1 MQTPTLLTIS
11 LLFLSNALSV
21 TATPP
26 ACLLAAINV
35 QSDPSDLKALCGTL
49 EHAVTGNITDR
60 CSGDKYKEAVSS
72 YQATCFEGAG
82 VNIRRA
88 QDRREE
94 RPASSVDPAWG
105 VRQEHERR
113 RNIMKRE
120 IRTITSSSASA
131 TGTNTASISGSGSA
145 SASAS
150 ATATGSGAK
159 ATGTASATGSSASA
173 TGSTT
178 GASAATATGAAG
190 ALVVPGFLG
199 VVGLVGAVL
208 F

>member
-49 EHAVTGNITDR
+49 ENAVAGNITDK
-60 CSGDKYKEAVSS
+60 CSGDNYKAAVSS

-82 VNIRRA
+82 VNI
-88 QDRREE
+88 
-94 RPASSVDPAWG
+94 
-105 VRQEHERR
+105 
-113 RNIMKRE
+113 
-120 IRTITSSSASA
+120 TITSSSASA
-131 TGTNTASISGSGSA
+131 TGTNTASISGSGSG
-145 SASAS
+145 SAS

-159 ATGTASATGSSASA
+159 ATGTATATGSSGSSASA

-178 GASAATATGAAG
+178 GASVATATGGAG
-190 ALVVPGFLG
+190 AFVVPGLLG

>member
-1 MQTPTLLTIS
+1 MLTPTLLTIS

-49 EHAVTGNITDR
+49 EQAVAGNITDK
-60 CSGDKYKEAVSS
+60 CSGDNYKEAVSS

-82 VNIRRA
+82 VNI
-88 QDRREE
+88 
-94 RPASSVDPAWG
+94 
-105 VRQEHERR
+105 
-113 RNIMKRE
+113 
-120 IRTITSSSASA
+120 TITSSSASA
-131 TGTNTASISGSGSA
+131 TGTNTASTSGSGSG
-145 SASAS
+145 SAS

-159 ATGTASATGSSASA
+159 ATGTASATGSSGSSASA

-178 GASAATATGAAG
+178 GASAATATGGTG

-208 F
+208 L

>member
-82 VNIRRA
+82 VNI
-88 QDRREE
+88 
-94 RPASSVDPAWG
+94 
-105 VRQEHERR
+105 
-113 RNIMKRE
+113 
-120 IRTITSSSASA
+120 TITSSSASA

>member
-49 EHAVTGNITDR
+49 EHAVAGNITDK
-60 CSGDKYKEAVSS
+60 CSGDNYKEAVSS

-82 VNIRRA
+82 VNI
-88 QDRREE
+88 
-94 RPASSVDPAWG
+94 
-105 VRQEHERR
+105 
-113 RNIMKRE
+113 
-120 IRTITSSSASA
+120 TITSSSTSA
-131 TGTNTASISGSGSA
+131 TGTNTASVSGSSSG
-145 SASAS
+145 SAS

-159 ATGTASATGSSASA
+159 ATGTASATGSSGSSASA
-173 TGSTT
+173 TGSAT
-178 GASAATATGAAG
+178 GASAATATGG
-190 ALVVPGFLG
+190 AEVLVVPGFLG
-199 VVGLVGAVL
+199 VVGFVGAVL

>member
-49 EHAVTGNITDR
+49 EDAVAGNITDK
-60 CSGDKYKEAVSS
+60 CSGDNYKEAVSS

-82 VNIRRA
+82 VNI
-88 QDRREE
+88 
-94 RPASSVDPAWG
+94 
-105 VRQEHERR
+105 
-113 RNIMKRE
+113 
-120 IRTITSSSASA
+120 TITSSSASA

-145 SASAS
+145 SA
-150 ATATGSGAK
+150 TATGSGAK
-159 ATGTASATGSSASA
+159 ATGTASATGSSGSSASA

-178 GASAATATGAAG
+178 GASAATATGGVG
-190 ALVVPGFLG
+190 ALVVPGLLG

>member
-49 EHAVTGNITDR
+49 EHAVAGNITDK
-60 CSGDKYKEAVSS
+60 CSGDSYKEAVSS
-72 YQATCFEGAG
+72 YQATCLEGAG
-82 VNIRRA
+82 VNI
-88 QDRREE
+88 
-94 RPASSVDPAWG
+94 
-105 VRQEHERR
+105 
-113 RNIMKRE
+113 
-120 IRTITSSSASA
+120 TITSSSVSA
-131 TGTNTASISGSGSA
+131 TGTNTASISGSGSG
-145 SASAS
+145 SAS

-159 ATGTASATGSSASA
+159 ATGTASATGSSGSSASA

-178 GASAATATGAAG
+178 GASAATATGGAG

-199 VVGLVGAVL
+199 VMGLVGAVL
-208 F
+208 L

>member
-82 VNIRRA
+82 VNI
-88 QDRREE
+88 
-94 RPASSVDPAWG
+94 
-105 VRQEHERR
+105 
-113 RNIMKRE
+113 
-120 IRTITSSSASA
+120 TITSSSASA

-145 SASAS
+145 SASAT

-159 ATGTASATGSSASA
+159 ATGTASATGSSGSSASA

>member
-11 LLFLSNALSV
+11 LLFLSTARSV

-49 EHAVTGNITDR
+49 EHAVTGNITDK
-60 CSGDKYKEAVSS
+60 CEGDSYKEAVSS

-82 VNIRRA
+82 VNI
-88 QDRREE
+88 
-94 RPASSVDPAWG
+94 
-105 VRQEHERR
+105 
-113 RNIMKRE
+113 
-120 IRTITSSSASA
+120 TITSSSASA
-131 TGTNTASISGSGSA
+131 TGTNTASISGSTSA
-145 SASAS
+145 SAT

-159 ATGTASATGSSASA
+159 ATGTASATGSSGSSASA
-173 TGSTT
+173 TGSTA

-190 ALVVPGFLG
+190 SLVVPGLLG
-199 VVGLVGAVL
+199 VVGLVGAV
-208 F
+208 FF

>member
-26 ACLLAAINV
+26 ACLLAAINA

-49 EHAVTGNITDR
+49 EHAVAGNITDK

-82 VNIRRA
+82 VNI
-88 QDRREE
+88 
-94 RPASSVDPAWG
+94 
-105 VRQEHERR
+105 
-113 RNIMKRE
+113 
-120 IRTITSSSASA
+120 TITSSSSSSASASASA
-131 TGTNTASISGSGSA
+131 TGTNTASTSGSGSGSA
-145 SASAS
+145 SATAIAT

-159 ATGTASATGSSASA
+159 ATGTASATGSSGLSASA
-173 TGSTT
+173 TGS
-178 GASAATATGAAG
+178 ASAATATGGAG
-190 ALVVPGFLG
+190 ALVIPGFLG
-199 VVGLVGAVL
+199 VVGFVGAVL
-208 F
+208 L

>member
-35 QSDPSDLKALCGTL
+35 QSDPSNLKALCGTL
-49 EHAVTGNITDR
+49 EHAVAGNITDK
-60 CSGDKYKEAVSS
+60 CSGDNYKEAVSS

-82 VNIRRA
+82 VNI
-88 QDRREE
+88 
-94 RPASSVDPAWG
+94 
-105 VRQEHERR
+105 
-113 RNIMKRE
+113 
-120 IRTITSSSASA
+120 TITSSSASA
-131 TGTNTASISGSGSA
+131 TGTNTASVSGSSSGST
-145 SASAS
+145 S

-159 ATGTASATGSSASA
+159 ATGTASATGSSGSSASA

-178 GASAATATGAAG
+178 GASAATATGGAG
-190 ALVVPGFLG
+190 VLVVPGFLG
-199 VVGLVGAVL
+199 VVGFVGAVL
-208 F
+208 L

>member
-1 MQTPTLLTIS
+1 MQSPTLLTIS

-49 EHAVTGNITDR
+49 ENAVAGNITDK
-60 CSGDKYKEAVSS
+60 CSGDNYKEAVSS

-82 VNIRRA
+82 VNITRKGTGQERKGRKQVPWA
-88 QDRREE
+88 QL
-94 RPASSVDPAWG
+94 G
-105 VRQEHERR
+105 IFI
-113 RNIMKRE
+113 N
-120 IRTITSSSASA
+120 TITSSSASA
-131 TGTNTASISGSGSA
+131 TGTNTASISGSA
-145 SASAS
+145 SASSSAT

-159 ATGTASATGSSASA
+159 ATGTATATGSSGSSASA

-178 GASAATATGAAG
+178 GASAATATGGAG
-190 ALVVPGFLG
+190 ALVVPGLLG